1 MATRRYSIA
10 RGAGAT
16 RSSVTEAVGSAT
28 ATAAMEFTF
37 DLAASLTKEDVLKGI
52 DLIREYILQ
61 DSFPPA

>member
-10 RGAGAT
+10 RGAGMT

-28 ATAAMEFTF
+28 ATASMEFTF

-52 DLIREYILQ
+52 DLIREYIIQ